1 MGLAHNF
8 HFVLLTWIHET
19 LLYTYFRLIYMNLFS
34 EQKLNAT
41 IPTGDFTKLDF
52 EAYNG
57 PSRGYNQLG
66 SIGYSTEQFFL
77 QLRKPQF
84 RVSKN
89 CLRLAC
95 TRLEVWDS
103 IQFLLFCVFPFL
115 SQLKIRIIGLLYDQL
130 HLFCV
135 CEVWKTL
142 AIIKCQILSFD
153 YYTMENFPI
162 KVSIQTLVLPLQVQ
176 KYSFMIL

>member
-1 MGLAHNF
+1 MELAHNF
-8 HFVLLTWIHET
+8 HFLLLTWIHET
-19 LLYTYFRLIYMNLFS
+19 LLYIYFQLIYMNLFF
-34 EQKLNAT
+34 EQKLNAA
-41 IPTGDFTKLDF
+41 ISTGDFTKLNF
-52 EAYNG
+52 EAYSG

-77 QLRKPQF
+77 QLRKQRF
-84 RVSKN
+84 HVSKN
-89 CLRLAC
+89 WFGL
-95 TRLEVWDS
+95 TYTHLEVWDS

-142 AIIKCQILSFD
+142 AIIKCQILSFN
-153 YYTMENFPI
+153 YYSIENFPI
-162 KVSIQTLVLPLQVQ
+162 KASIQTLVLPL
-176 KYSFMIL
+176 